1 MREYAHQQ
9 TAHLLQRLSV
19 ALENAAREADAD
31 SIHDVRVAL
40 RRLSRC
46 LRVFAPFY
54 PPRSWKKI
62 RRRIRTLLTAA
73 GAVRDCDIALEL
85 ALHAGVTKRNI
96 IALQLASR
104 RRAAGRDL
112 LLEIRRWKNRD
123 YPSQWRSKL
132 ELDR

>member
-46 LRVFAPFY
+46 LRVFSPFY

-73 GAVRDCDIALEL
+73 GVVRDCDIALEL
-85 ALHAGVTKRNI
+85 AIHAGLAKRNV
-96 IALQLASR
+96 IALQLAAR